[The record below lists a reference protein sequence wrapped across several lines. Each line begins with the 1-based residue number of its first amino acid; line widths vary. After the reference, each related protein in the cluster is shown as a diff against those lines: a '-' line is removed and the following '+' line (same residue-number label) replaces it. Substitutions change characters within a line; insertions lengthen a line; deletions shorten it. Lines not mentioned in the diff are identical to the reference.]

1 MAANA
6 RTAGERSITLAIFIM
21 SANSSGIIGSQLFQA
36 SDAPYY
42 PVGWT
47 VIVCLVSLSL
57 FSMAVANAQYWI
69 LNKKIAKGGDRSNQV
84 KYVP

>member
-1 MAANA
+1 
-6 RTAGERSITLAIFIM
+6 M
-21 SANSSGIIGSQLFQA
+21 SANASGIIGSQLFQG

-57 FSMAVANAQYWI
+57 CAMMVANVQYRV
-69 LNKKIAKGGDRSNQV
+69 LNGKIERGQLAGRKV
-84 KYVP
+84 KYGL